1 MRSFL
6 ACLLLCATSFPLDA
20 GEQPPEIVL
29 FLSDDHGAL
38 DTSIAGDPLAPTPH
52 LERIA
57 RDGMTLTH
65 VFAASPSCAPSRA
78 ALLTGLMPTRNGAMF
93 NHQPPRSDVKTPK
106 DWIIR

>member
-38 DTSIAGDPLAPTPH
+38 DTSITGDPLAPTPH
-52 LERIA
+52 LEDLPRWHDADA
-57 RDGMTLTH
+57 RLCRLAVVCPQSG
-65 VFAASPSCAPSRA
+65 
-78 ALLTGLMPTRNGAMF
+78 GLAYWPDA
-93 NHQPPRSDVKTPK
+93 DA
-106 DWIIR
+106 